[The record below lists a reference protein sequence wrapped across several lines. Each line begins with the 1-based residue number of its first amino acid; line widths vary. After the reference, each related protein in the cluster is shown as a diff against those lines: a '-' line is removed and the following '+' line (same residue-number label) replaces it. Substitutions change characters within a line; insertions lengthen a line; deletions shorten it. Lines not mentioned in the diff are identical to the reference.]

1 MYRKGGGYIER
12 EGGGWKK
19 KTAAEEKVW
28 EEKEGDPPPFLISG
42 LKGPTFQ
49 RVVDQEKK
57 EEEDEEEEEGRI
69 NQKSFT
75 RRKEGGKMKLGLA
88 AWPENG
94 LRGEIRRIRP
104 KIRTEKQEKKGQHG
118 K

>member
-1 MYRKGGGYIER
+1 M
-12 EGGGWKK
+12 
-19 KTAAEEKVW
+19 
-28 EEKEGDPPPFLISG
+28 ISG

-49 RVVDQEKK
+49 RVVDQERK

-75 RRKEGGKMKLGLA
+75 RRKEGEKKKLGLA
-88 AWPENG
+88 AGPENG
-94 LRGEIRRIRP
+94 LRGGDLP
-104 KIRTEKQEKKGQHG
+104 NLTKKRTEKQEKKGEHG